1 MPDPKVNVAF
11 IGTGVMGLPMV
22 KNLSKGGYKIRA
34 FNRTLSKMDELK
46 NIKNVAICSSLD
58 EAIIDAA
65 VIITALPDDNA
76 VEKIINETI
85 NKDLLSQGSIF
96 VDTSSTRYESAKNF
110 YNILKEKKINF
121 IDAPIS
127 GGPEGAKSA
136 SLAIM
141 AGGDNEIFDRVK
153 DILKTMGNPTLVG
166 PAGSGQVAKLC
177 NQIIVGVTIGAVAE
191 AIILCEKVGANPKNF
206 IKAVAGGFADSKILQ
221 NHGSRMIE
229 KDFAPRGKSITHLK
243 DMNNILKCA
252 EDVSVNLP
260 ISKLIQG
267 MYQNIVDRGLG
278 NDDHSALY
286 KEIVE
291 RNKKK

>member
-1 MPDPKVNVAF
+1 MPDPKINVAF
-11 IGTGVMGLPMV
+11 IGTGLMGLPMV
-22 KNLSKGGYKIRA
+22 KNLSKGGYKIKA
-34 FNRTLSKMDELK
+34 FDRTLSKMDELK
-46 NIKNVAICSSLD
+46 SNNNIIICGSLN
-58 EAIIDAA
+58 EVITDAT
-65 VIITALPDDNA
+65 VIITSLPDDAA
-76 VEKIINETI
+76 VEKIINEII
-85 NKDLLSQGSIF
+85 NKDLLRQKSIF
-96 VDTSSTRYESAKNF
+96 IDTSSTEYESAKKF

-121 IDAPIS
+121 LDAPIS

-141 AGGDNEIFDRVK
+141 VGGDNEIFDRVK

-191 AIILCEKVGANPKNF
+191 AIILCEKVGANPENF
-206 IKAVAGGFADSKILQ
+206 IKVVAGGFADSKILQ

-252 EDVSVNLP
+252 EDVSINLP
-260 ISKLIQG
+260 ISKLIQS
-267 MYQNIVDRGLG
+267 MYQSIVDRGLG

-286 KEIVE
+286 KEILE
-291 RNKKK
+291 KNKK

>member
-1 MPDPKVNVAF
+1 MPDPKINVAF
-11 IGTGVMGLPMV
+11 IGTGLMGLPMV
-22 KNLSKGGYKIRA
+22 INLSKGGYKIKV
-34 FNRTLSKMDELK
+34 FNRTLSKMDKLK
-46 NIKNVAICSSLD
+46 NNNNIIICSSLN
-58 EAIIDAA
+58 EAITDTT
-65 VIITALPDDNA
+65 VIITSLPDDDT
-76 VEKIINETI
+76 VEKIINEII
-85 NKDLLSQGSIF
+85 NKDLLRQKSIF
-96 VDTSSTRYESAKNF
+96 IDTSSTKYESAKKF

-121 IDAPIS
+121 LDAPIS
-127 GGPEGAKSA
+127 GGPEGARSA

-141 AGGDNEIFDRVK
+141 VGGDNEIFDRVK

-166 PAGSGQVAKLC
+166 PSGSGQVAKLC

-191 AIILCEKVGANPKNF
+191 AIILCEKVGADPENF

-260 ISKLIQG
+260 ISKLIQS
-267 MYQNIVDRGLG
+267 MYQSMVDRGLG

-286 KEIVE
+286 KEIL
-291 RNKKK
+291 KKSKK